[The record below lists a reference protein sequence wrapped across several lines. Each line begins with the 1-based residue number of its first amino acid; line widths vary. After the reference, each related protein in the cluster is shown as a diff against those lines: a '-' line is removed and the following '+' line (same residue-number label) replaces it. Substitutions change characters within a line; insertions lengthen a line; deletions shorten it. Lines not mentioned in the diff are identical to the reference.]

1 MDKKLPNV
9 YANEID
15 KKIDNVQEL
24 YYGSLNNE
32 ERTYSLNEILR
43 KINEIFASSSHV
55 YKSDAIIKTSNGEII
70 KTIVGKTGNYLITI
84 EGEKINIS
92 DILDIK
98 KRI

>member
-1 MDKKLPNV
+1 MENKLPNV
-9 YANEID
+9 YAGVIN

-24 YYGSLNNE
+24 YYGSLNRE
-32 ERTYSLNEILR
+32 TKTYSLNEILR
-43 KINEIFASSSHV
+43 KINEIFASTSHV
-55 YKSDAIIKTSNGEII
+55 YKSDVEIVMKDKTIN
-70 KTIVGKTGNYLITI
+70 KTIVGKTGNSLITI